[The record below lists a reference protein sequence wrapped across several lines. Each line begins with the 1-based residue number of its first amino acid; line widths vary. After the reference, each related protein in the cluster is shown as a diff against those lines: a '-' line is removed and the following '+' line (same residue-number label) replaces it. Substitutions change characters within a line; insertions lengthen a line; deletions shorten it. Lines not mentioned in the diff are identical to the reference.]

1 MGRITVQNK
10 ATVVM
15 IREKNIYGIPQ
26 CLAKAE
32 TSSSSVLYS
41 FIILIF
47 NYFNVIFIE
56 FCLF

>member
-1 MGRITVQNK
+1 
-10 ATVVM
+10 M